1 MLDTRLRRIGV
12 IHCLLLLCL
21 VSNTSI
27 AQRTWLIRSVRIVD
41 GSGAPAFWGSVR
53 IQDSIITAVGDLKP
67 QVGDSVIEGKGLVLS
82 PGFIDTHS
90 HHYGDLDQHP
100 ESLPTNSQGITTIV
114 TGQDGSGDP
123 IDSIRLFLKR
133 QPVAVNVATYTGHSS
148 LREQVMGEDL
158 FRPAHDHEIEK
169 MRRLL
174 DVEMSKGSIGLST
187 GLEYEEAF
195 YSSADEVLQLAR
207 AAANRGG
214 RYISHIRSEDI
225 TLDSAIEEILT
236 IGRVTR
242 MPVQISHLKIGLKD
256 KWGSSGS
263 ILQRLEIARREG
275 IDVTA
280 DVYPY
285 DFWNSTLRVLFPK
298 RDYENAESAEFA
310 TRQLFDPTKSVLV
323 RYAPAPSY
331 VGKTFSEVSRL
342 RQKSESMTL
351 MELIAEASRFKK
363 ENPQY
368 PYSVEAIAAKAMW
381 EEDVHRFIGWSQ
393 ANICSDGRS
402 GGHPR
407 GFGAFTKVLRVYVR
421 ERKQLKL
428 EEAIYKMT
436 AQGAQHVGIKK
447 RGLVR
452 PGYYAD
458 LVLFDPNTVS
468 DHSDLTDPTA
478 ISSGIERVWVNGRL
492 TYKTGVTTG
501 ERPGVFIAR

>member
-1 MLDTRLRRIGV
+1 MKRFPICFISLFCIL
-12 IHCLLLLCL
+12 
-21 VSNTSI
+21 SI
-27 AQRTWLIRSVRIVD
+27 PLSAQRSMVIRSVRIVD
-41 GSGAPAFWGSVR
+41 GSAKPAFFGSVR
-53 IQDSIITAVGDLKP
+53 IQDSLIVAVGDVQPK
-67 QVGDSVIEGKGLVLS
+67 VGDSIIEGRGWVLA

-90 HHYGDLDQHP
+90 HHYGDL
-100 ESLPTNSQGITTIV
+100 ESDPSSPPTNSQGITTIV

-123 IDSIRLFLKR
+123 IDSIRAFLNR
-133 QPVAVNVATYTGHSS
+133 QPVSVNVATYTGHSS

-158 FRPAHDHEIEK
+158 FRPANEREIQQ

-174 DVEMSKGSIGLST
+174 DREMSKGSIGLST

-195 YSSADEVLQLAR
+195 YSSAEEVLQLAS
-207 AAANRGG
+207 AAAKRGG

-225 TLDSAIEEILT
+225 TLDSAIEEILH

-256 KWGSSGS
+256 KWGNSTA
-263 ILQRLEIARREG
+263 ILQRLDKARGEG
-275 IDVTA
+275 IHVTA

-298 RDYENAESAEFA
+298 RDYENSESAEFA
-310 TRQLFDPTKSVLV
+310 VRQLFDPTKSVLV
-323 RYAPAPSY
+323 RYAPVPNY

-342 RQKSESMTL
+342 RQKNESLTL

-363 ENPQY
+363 ENPSY

-381 EEDVHRFIGWSQ
+381 DEDVHQFVGWPQS
-393 ANICSDGRS
+393 NICSDGRS

-407 GFGAFTKVLRVYVR
+407 GFGAFTKMLRVYVR
-421 ERKQLKL
+421 ERKQLSL

-436 AQGAQHVGIKK
+436 ALGAAHVGIKN
-447 RGLVR
+447 RGLIR

-458 LVLFDPNTVS
+458 LVLFDLNTVS
-468 DHSDLTDPTA
+468 DHSDLTDPKALST
-478 ISSGIERVWVNGRL
+478 GIERVWINGML
-492 TYKTGVTTG
+492 TYATGSTTQ